1 MLTHGYPTLDRYDEI
16 PEDRLFKDMQ
26 AFSDRFRSANVEAIR
41 YYSKRWVADPLHHW
55 SRRWEYLWVT
65 ERFDELVRERGDST
79 LGVLDAGSGLTYFAH
94 WLAHEFPSLRIECCD
109 RDPRSADAAKRLVP
123 PASPLVT
130 YSTQDLAALSYEDDR
145 FDAVNCVS
153 VLEHTDR
160 HEEIV
165 DEFARVLAPGGS
177 LILTIDISLDGRWQ
191 IPVDRARKLLE
202 ALERRFEREQDYFAQ
217 LEAFDA
223 ERMLTTEHA
232 RRTDP
237 TLLPWKY
244 PSLRDAWRNLR
255 HPTRIL
261 APRFKYL
268 TCFCMVWTAKA

>member
-1 MLTHGYPTLDRYDEI
+1 MLTHGYPTLERYEEI
-16 PEDRLFKDMQ
+16 PEDRLFKEMQ
-26 AFSDRFRSANVEAIR
+26 AFSDRFREANIDAIR

-65 ERFDELVRERGDST
+65 EQFGEMVREREAEPAR
-79 LGVLDAGSGLTYFAH
+79 VLDAGSGLTYFAH

-109 RDPRSADAAKRLVP
+109 RDPRSAQAAKRLGP
-123 PASPLVT
+123 PASPSVT
-130 YSTQDLAALSYEDDR
+130 YSTEDLAALSYGDAS
-145 FDAVNCVS
+145 FDAIACIS

-165 DEFARVLAPGGS
+165 GEFARVLAPGGR

-191 IPVDRARKLLE
+191 IPLDRARNLLHV
-202 ALERRFEREQDYFAQ
+202 LDRHFEPMQDYFAQ
-217 LEAFDA
+217 LETFEP
-223 ERMLTTEHA
+223 ERMLTTEYA
-232 RRTDP
+232 RQIDP

-244 PSLRDAWRNLR
+244 PSLRDAWRNLKTPR
-255 HPTRIL
+255 RIL

-268 TCFCMVWTAKA
+268 TCFCMVWKASA